1 MLWDGQDGQVGI
13 NWDDRFWIHSS
24 PVPPSPPPPPPQLP
38 EEDDWDLSDFD
49 MEEDAEQA
57 RDEL

>member
-13 NWDDRFWIHSS
+13 NWDNRFWIHSS
-24 PVPPSPPPPPPQLP
+24 PPQLP